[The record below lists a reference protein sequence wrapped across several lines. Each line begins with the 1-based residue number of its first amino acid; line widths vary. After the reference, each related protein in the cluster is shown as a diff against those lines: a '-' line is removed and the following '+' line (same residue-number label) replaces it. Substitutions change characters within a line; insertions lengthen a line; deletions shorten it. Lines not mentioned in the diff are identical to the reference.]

1 MDETVENRVGEG
13 RVTDGIMPRVD
24 GKLAGHD
31 RGAHGVAVLEEL
43 EQVVTVLRAE
53 GGQPPVVDHED
64 VGLGERLEQLRVA
77 SVGSRDGQ
85 RTQQPGHAEVQRAVS
100 VAAGAVGESARYPAL
115 SHAGCSADQ
124 DVEMLAD
131 PASIGER
138 EDQLPVEPARVTE
151 VDVLD
156 AGVVLEPG
164 SSQPVGEPS
173 RVALGEF
180 AVDEQP
186 EPFLEREGV
195 HLGGGELFSQGPGH
209 PGAS

>member
-1 MDETVENRVGEG
+1 MDETVEDRVGEG
-13 RVTDGIMPRVD
+13 RVTDDVMPLVD

-31 RGAHGVAVLEEL
+31 RGAHGVAVLEKL
-43 EQVVTVLRAE
+43 KQVVTVLGAE
-53 GGQPPVVDHED
+53 GGQPPVVDHEH

-77 SVGSRDGQ
+77 SVGSRNGQ

-100 VAAGAVGESARYPAL
+100 VAAGAVGEGARYPAFA
-115 SHAGCSADQ
+115 HAGWPADQ

-131 PASIGER
+131 PASVGER
-138 EDQLPVEPARVTE
+138 EDQLPVEPARVPD

-164 SSQPVGEPS
+164 SSQPVGELS

-195 HLGGGELFSQGPGH
+195 QV
-209 PGAS
+209 AC